1 MPQVYSHGF
10 PLYWDVRLIVELSG
24 EHPHLPFAE
33 LEVVGTVIDRR
44 PQVAVVECRSP
55 QTTRRLALAHAVLE
69 YLGES
74 AADRESFTAM
84 VRDLGITAEAPFAAR
99 VRKMEGSSMET
110 PVPDLERLIGSSIRG
125 TVSLSN
131 PSCEYR
137 AILSDD
143 RCYFGKVLLRID
155 RPSYDQRRPGSR
167 AFFHPGVM
175 MPRLARAL
183 VNISLIRP
191 GEKLLDPFSGTGGIV
206 LEASLV
212 GAYGIGSDIDPFM
225 ADGSR
230 KNVPGAGIVR
240 ADTRCLPFRDAS
252 IDAVVTDLPY
262 GQSVSII
269 AGSLEGLYCSAL
281 SEIRRVLVP
290 GKRAV
295 VVTHRDISGE
305 AAKVMSVRACY
316 AQRVHK
322 SLTRRILVLER

>member
-33 LEVVGTVIDRR
+33 LEAVGTVIDRR
-44 PQVAVVECRSP
+44 PQVAVVECPSP
-55 QTTRRLALAHAVLE
+55 QTTRRLALAHAVLA

-74 AADRESFTAM
+74 AADRESFAAM
-84 VRDLGITAEAPFAAR
+84 LRDLGITAEGPFAAR
-99 VRKMEGSSMET
+99 VRKMAGSSMET

-137 AILSDD
+137 AILSND
-143 RCYFGKVLLRID
+143 RCYFGKVMLRID

-212 GAYGIGSDIDPFM
+212 GAYGIGSDIDPCM
-225 ADGSR
+225 AEREPEKCSWCR
-230 KNVPGAGIVR
+230 NCACRHQVPPVQGCEHRCRGDRSPVR
-240 ADTRCLPFRDAS
+240 T
-252 IDAVVTDLPY
+252 V
-262 GQSVSII
+262 
-269 AGSLEGLYCSAL
+269 GLDYCR
-281 SEIRRVLVP
+281 EP
-290 GKRAV
+290 GRAV
-295 VVTHRDISGE
+295 LFRPVRDQACSRTWEEGSGGHPQGYI
-305 AAKVMSVRACY
+305 R
-316 AQRVHK
+316 
-322 SLTRRILVLER
+322 